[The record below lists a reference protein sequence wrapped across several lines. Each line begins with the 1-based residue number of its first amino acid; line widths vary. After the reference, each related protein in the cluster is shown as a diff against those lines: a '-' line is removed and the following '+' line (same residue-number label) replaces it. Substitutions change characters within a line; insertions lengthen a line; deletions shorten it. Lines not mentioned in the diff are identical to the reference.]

1 MGFRRAVIAACLLI
15 GCKSEQS
22 PRPEVEVASSLDT
35 ETMQSDDTSRPPKTA
50 SRPQA
55 RVPMGLKGLSFGMST
70 AEAIKALPELS
81 AGLMSGTP
89 TLRAEEIEFS
99 TEEIENLESEK
110 EIARQKRE
118 IQVLG
123 KPSIGAR
130 IGATTTIG
138 KEPAYCRFEF
148 AVAMNSE
155 QYGLSRIE
163 CHLGS
168 VASKYSSVGVQMGS
182 YGTRSEHCAALKRL
196 SEALGEKYGSPSST
210 GSDEDV
216 YTALIGGGV
225 GGESC
230 PETLTWKNSDAVLEL
245 RSTTSLAM
253 SLGDDLAIINY
264 STKHQEAIDAARE
277 ADRQHREVE
286 HAQRE
291 AKEAEERRRN
301 LERTGN
307 VQRSLSDDL

>member
-1 MGFRRAVIAACLLI
+1 
-15 GCKSEQS
+15 
-22 PRPEVEVASSLDT
+22 
-35 ETMQSDDTSRPPKTA
+35 
-50 SRPQA
+50 
-55 RVPMGLKGLSFGMST
+55 
-70 AEAIKALPELS
+70 
-81 AGLMSGTP
+81 
-89 TLRAEEIEFS
+89 
-99 TEEIENLESEK
+99 
-110 EIARQKRE
+110 
-118 IQVLG
+118 
-123 KPSIGAR
+123 
-130 IGATTTIG
+130 
-138 KEPAYCRFEF
+138 
-148 AVAMNSE
+148 
-155 QYGLSRIE
+155 
-163 CHLGS
+163 
-168 VASKYSSVGVQMGS
+168 MGS

-196 SEALGEKYGSPSST
+196 AEALGEKYGSPSST